1 MPEWPVAC
9 CGDVA
14 AASCPAR
21 PQLKPLLW
29 GLLLALLLLRVGW
42 LAFTP
47 LQPAAGDP
55 VLQLKAAAGAG
66 PLELTLRGFLLSD
79 PVPSGGPVP
88 RGGVG
93 GCRALLQL
101 PVGRTELRFDQCPA
115 LQQGWRLQVQGRLRR
130 PQVSPHPLLAAP
142 AERLVRQGSFTQLQV
157 QDFEV
162 LQRPATPVADL
173 RRRMAQAL
181 MQHAGPNSGSV
192 LAALVLGS
200 AVVPVPVELRE
211 AFRAAGLSHA
221 LAASGFHLSVLL
233 GVVLPL
239 GARLPRLGRLTLAAA
254 AMGLFVLLAGPQPSV
269 LRAVLMGAL
278 ALGVVECGYRGRP
291 LGILAASALVLLLA
305 RPDWLLDV
313 GFQLSVVA
321 TAALVVSARP
331 LELGL
336 RRWLPGWL
344 AVATAVPLA
353 ASLYTLPLQL
363 LHFGVVPLYAVP
375 ANLLVA
381 PLLTPLTLGAMA
393 LACLAVILPPLLPL
407 ATAPVAWLTNVLV
420 AVVKVFAAL
429 PMAQWQLGR
438 PAPGLVL
445 LLSVALLALAW
456 PALAR
461 RWRLLGGALFALV
474 VVVQFGMLSADQ
486 LLLVHQGRLDLLV
499 ARHQGRAVLVSS
511 SGDGFSCSQAS
522 QLARGLGVQRYD
534 WTLLLDPLAP
544 EQPSCWQGLAGL
556 VLASAD
562 GSLPF
567 QPGQRLASPGL
578 SAAPLAIESRA
589 MQLQLGRWNWLLLPD
604 RQALWAWQQQAEDN
618 PEPSRL
624 GALSGSIDGVWLGFA
639 PSARE
644 RRQLQAIGAKRMWLS
659 GATPPGWP
667 TSWAASGPSGYLQAA
682 FG

>member
-9 CGDVA
+9 CGGVA
-14 AASCPAR
+14 DTAGAAGPR
-21 PQLKPLLW
+21 LKPLLW

-42 LAFTP
+42 QAFTP

-55 VLQLKAAAGAG
+55 VLQLKTATG

-79 PVPSGGPVP
+79 PVPSGRPVP

-239 GARLPRLGRLTLAAA
+239 SARLPRLGRLTLAAA

-278 ALGVVECGYRGRP
+278 ALGVVESGYRGRP
-291 LGILAASALVLLLA
+291 LGILAASALVLLVA

-375 ANLLVA
+375 ANLVVA

-456 PALAR
+456 PALER

-544 EQPSCWQGLAGL
+544 EQPSCWQGQAGL
-556 VLASAD
+556 VMASAD

-567 QPGQRLASPGL
+567 QPGQQLASPGL

-589 MQLQLGRWNWLLLPD
+589 MQLQLGRWRWLLLPD
-604 RQALWAWQQQAEDN
+604 RQALWAWQQQADDN
-618 PEPSRL
+618 PEPSKL

-682 FG
+682 LG

>member
-1 MPEWPVAC
+1 MAC
-9 CGDVA
+9 CGGGA
-14 AASCPAR
+14 NTAGAAR
-21 PQLKPLLW
+21 PCLKPLLW

-47 LQPAAGDP
+47 LQPTAGDP
-55 VLQLKAAAGAG
+55 VLQLQAAAG
-66 PLELTLRGFLLSD
+66 PLELTLRGTLLSD
-79 PVPSGGPVP
+79 PVPSGA
-88 RGGVG
+88 

-101 PVGRTELRFDQCPA
+101 PVGRTELRFKQCPA

-142 AERLVRQGSFTQLQV
+142 AERLARQGSFSQLQV

-162 LQRPATPVADL
+162 LQRAPTPVADL

-181 MQHAGPNSGSV
+181 VQHAGPNNGSV

-200 AVVPVPVELRE
+200 AVVPVPAELRE

-239 GARLPRLGRLTLAAA
+239 GKRLPRLGRLTLAAA

-278 ALGVVECGYRGRP
+278 ALGIVECGYRGRP

-375 ANLLVA
+375 ANLVVA

-407 ATAPVAWLTNVLV
+407 VTAPVAWLTNVLV
-420 AVVKVFAAL
+420 AVVKLFAAL

-445 LLSVALLALAW
+445 LFTVALLALAW

-474 VVVQFGMLSADQ
+474 VAVQFSLLSADQ

-534 WTLLLDPLAP
+534 WALLLDPLAP
-544 EQPSCWQGLAGL
+544 EQPHCWQGQAGL

-578 SAAPLAIESRA
+578 SAAPVAIESRA
-589 MQLQLGRWNWLLLPD
+589 IQLQLGRWRWLLLPD
-604 RQALWAWQQQAEDN
+604 RQALWAWRQ
-618 PEPSRL
+618 PSVLRGRL
-624 GALSGSIDGVWLGFA
+624 DGVWLGFT

-644 RRQLQAIGAKRMWLS
+644 RRHLKELGAKRLWLS
-659 GATPPGWP
+659 GAIPAGLPAA
-667 TSWAASGPSGYLQAA
+667 WAASGPSGYLQAA
-682 FG
+682 LG

>member
-1 MPEWPVAC
+1 MAC
-9 CGDVA
+9 CGGGANTAGA
-14 AASCPAR
+14 AR
-21 PQLKPLLW
+21 LRLKPLLW

-55 VLQLKAAAGAG
+55 VLQLQAAGG
-66 PLELTLRGFLLSD
+66 PLELTLRGTLLSD
-79 PVPSGGPVP
+79 PVPSGA
-88 RGGVG
+88 

-101 PVGRTELRFDQCPA
+101 PVGRTELRFKQCPA

-142 AERLVRQGSFTQLQV
+142 AERLARQGSFSQLQV

-162 LQRPATPVADL
+162 LQRAPTPVADL

-181 MQHAGPNSGSV
+181 VQHAGPNNGSV

-239 GARLPRLGRLTLAAA
+239 GKRLPRLGRLTLAAA

-269 LRAVLMGAL
+269 LRAVLMGGL

-375 ANLLVA
+375 ANLVVA

-407 ATAPVAWLTNVLV
+407 VTAPVAWLTNVLV
-420 AVVKVFAAL
+420 AVVKLFAAL

-445 LLSVALLALAW
+445 LFTVALLALAW

-474 VVVQFGMLSADQ
+474 VAVQFSLLSADQ

-534 WTLLLDPLAP
+534 WALLLDPLAP
-544 EQPSCWQGLAGL
+544 EQPHCWQGQAGL
-556 VLASAD
+556 VMASAD

-578 SAAPLAIESRA
+578 SAAPVAIESRA
-589 MQLQLGRWNWLLLPD
+589 IQLQLGRWRWLLLPD
-604 RQALWAWQQQAEDN
+604 RQALWAWRQ
-618 PEPSRL
+618 PSVLRGRL
-624 GALSGSIDGVWLGFA
+624 DGVWLGFA

-644 RRQLQAIGAKRMWLS
+644 RRHLKELGAKRLWLS
-659 GATPPGWP
+659 GTIPAGLPAP
-667 TSWAASGPSGYLQAA
+667 WAASGPSGYLQAA
-682 FG
+682 LG

>member
-1 MPEWPVAC
+1 MAC
-9 CGDVA
+9 CGGGANTAGA
-14 AASCPAR
+14 AR
-21 PQLKPLLW
+21 LRLKPLLW

-55 VLQLKAAAGAG
+55 VLQLQAAAG
-66 PLELTLRGFLLSD
+66 PLELTLRGTLLSD
-79 PVPSGGPVP
+79 PVPSGD
-88 RGGVG
+88 

-101 PVGRTELRFDQCPA
+101 PVGRTELRFSQCPE

-142 AERLVRQGSFTQLQV
+142 AERLARQGSFSQLQV

-162 LQRPATPVADL
+162 LQRAPTPVADL

-181 MQHAGPNSGSV
+181 VQHAGPNNGSV

-200 AVVPVPVELRE
+200 AVVPVPAELRE

-239 GARLPRLGRLTLAAA
+239 GKRLPRLGRLTLAAA

-269 LRAVLMGAL
+269 LRAVLMGGL

-375 ANLLVA
+375 ANLVVA

-393 LACLAVILPPLLPL
+393 LACLAVLLPPLLPL
-407 ATAPVAWLTNVLV
+407 VTAPVAWLSNGLV
-420 AVVKVFAAL
+420 AVVKLFAAL

-445 LLSVALLALAW
+445 LFTVALLALAW

-474 VVVQFGMLSADQ
+474 VAVQFSLLSADQ

-534 WTLLLDPLAP
+534 WALLLDPLAP
-544 EQPSCWQGLAGL
+544 EQPHCWQGQAGL
-556 VLASAD
+556 VMASAD

-578 SAAPLAIESRA
+578 SAAPVAIESRA
-589 MQLQLGRWNWLLLPD
+589 IQLQLGRWRWLLLPD
-604 RQALWAWQQQAEDN
+604 RQALWAWRQ
-618 PEPSRL
+618 PSVLRGRL
-624 GALSGSIDGVWLGFA
+624 DGVWLGFA

-644 RRQLQAIGAKRMWLS
+644 RRHLKELGAKRLWLS
-659 GATPPGWP
+659 GTIPAGLPAA
-667 TSWAASGPSGYLQAA
+667 WAASGPSGYLQAA
-682 FG
+682 LG

>member
-1 MPEWPVAC
+1 MPEWPVGC
-9 CGDVA
+9 CGGVA
-14 AASCPAR
+14 DTAGAAGPR
-21 PQLKPLLW
+21 LKPLLW

-55 VLQLKAAAGAG
+55 VLQLKAAAG

-142 AERLVRQGSFTQLQV
+142 AERLVRQGSFTQMQV

-181 MQHAGPNSGSV
+181 MLHAGPNSGSV

-375 ANLLVA
+375 ANLVVA

>member
-1 MPEWPVAC
+1 MAC
-9 CGDVA
+9 CGGGANTAGA
-14 AASCPAR
+14 AR
-21 PQLKPLLW
+21 LRLKPLLW

-55 VLQLKAAAGAG
+55 VLQLQAAGG
-66 PLELTLRGFLLSD
+66 PLELTLRGTLLSD
-79 PVPSGGPVP
+79 PVPSGA
-88 RGGVG
+88 

-101 PVGRTELRFDQCPA
+101 PVGRTELRFKQCPA

-142 AERLVRQGSFTQLQV
+142 AERLARQGSFSQLQV

-162 LQRPATPVADL
+162 LQRAPTPVADL

-181 MQHAGPNSGSV
+181 VQHAGPNNGSV

-200 AVVPVPVELRE
+200 AVVPVPAELRE

-239 GARLPRLGRLTLAAA
+239 GKRLPRLGRLTLAAA

-278 ALGVVECGYRGRP
+278 ALGIVECGYRGRP

-375 ANLLVA
+375 ANLVVA

-407 ATAPVAWLTNVLV
+407 VTAPVAWLTNVLV
-420 AVVKVFAAL
+420 AVVKLFAAL

-445 LLSVALLALAW
+445 LFTVALLALAW

-474 VVVQFGMLSADQ
+474 VAVQFSLLSADQ

-534 WTLLLDPLAP
+534 WALLLDPLAP
-544 EQPSCWQGLAGL
+544 EQPHCWQGQAGL
-556 VLASAD
+556 VMASAD

-578 SAAPLAIESRA
+578 SAAPVAIESRA
-589 MQLQLGRWNWLLLPD
+589 IQLQLGRWRWLLLPD
-604 RQALWAWQQQAEDN
+604 RQALWAWRQ
-618 PEPSRL
+618 PSVLRGRL
-624 GALSGSIDGVWLGFA
+624 DGVWLGFA

-644 RRQLQAIGAKRMWLS
+644 RRHLKELGAKRLWLS
-659 GATPPGWP
+659 GTIPAGLPAP
-667 TSWAASGPSGYLQAA
+667 WAASGPSGYLQAA
-682 FG
+682 LG

>member
-1 MPEWPVAC
+1 MAC
-9 CGDVA
+9 CGGGANTAGA
-14 AASCPAR
+14 AR
-21 PQLKPLLW
+21 LRLKPLLW
-29 GLLLALLLLRVGW
+29 GLLLALLLLLRVGW

-55 VLQLKAAAGAG
+55 VLQLQAAAG
-66 PLELTLRGFLLSD
+66 PLELTLRGTLLSD
-79 PVPSGGPVP
+79 PVPSGD
-88 RGGVG
+88 

-101 PVGRTELRFDQCPA
+101 PVGRTELRFGQCPE

-142 AERLVRQGSFTQLQV
+142 AERLARQGSFSQLQV

-162 LQRPATPVADL
+162 LQRAPTPVADL

-181 MQHAGPNSGSV
+181 VQHAGPNNGSV

-200 AVVPVPVELRE
+200 AVVPVPAELRE

-239 GARLPRLGRLTLAAA
+239 GKRLPRLGRLTLAAA

-278 ALGVVECGYRGRP
+278 ALGIVECGYRGRP

-375 ANLLVA
+375 ANLVVA

-407 ATAPVAWLTNVLV
+407 VTAPVAWLSNVLV
-420 AVVKVFAAL
+420 AVVKLFAAL

-445 LLSVALLALAW
+445 LFTVALLALVW

-461 RWRLLGGALFALV
+461 RWRLLGAALFALV
-474 VVVQFGMLSADQ
+474 VAVQFRLLSADQ

-534 WTLLLDPLAP
+534 WALLLDPLAP
-544 EQPSCWQGLAGL
+544 EQPHCWQGQAGL

-578 SAAPLAIESRA
+578 SAAPVAIESRA
-589 MQLQLGRWNWLLLPD
+589 IQLQLGRWRWLLLPD
-604 RQALWAWQQQAEDN
+604 RQALWAWRQ
-618 PEPSRL
+618 PSVQRGRL
-624 GALSGSIDGVWLGFA
+624 DGVWLGFA

-644 RRQLQAIGAKRMWLS
+644 RRYLKELGAKRLWFS
-659 GATPPGWP
+659 GTIPAGLPAA
-667 TSWAASGPSGYLQAA
+667 WAASGPSGYLQAA
-682 FG
+682 LG

>member
-1 MPEWPVAC
+1 MAC
-9 CGDVA
+9 CGGGANTAGA
-14 AASCPAR
+14 AR
-21 PQLKPLLW
+21 LRLKPLLW

-55 VLQLKAAAGAG
+55 VLQLQAAGG
-66 PLELTLRGFLLSD
+66 PLELTLRGTLLSD
-79 PVPSGGPVP
+79 PVPSGA
-88 RGGVG
+88 

-101 PVGRTELRFDQCPA
+101 PVGRTELRFKQCPA

-142 AERLVRQGSFTQLQV
+142 AERLARQGSFSQLQV

-162 LQRPATPVADL
+162 LQRAPTPVADL

-181 MQHAGPNSGSV
+181 VQHAGPNNGSV

-200 AVVPVPVELRE
+200 AVVPVPAELRE

-239 GARLPRLGRLTLAAA
+239 GKRLPRLGRLTLAAA

-278 ALGVVECGYRGRP
+278 ALGIVECGYRGRP

-375 ANLLVA
+375 ANLVVA

-407 ATAPVAWLTNVLV
+407 VTAPVAWLTNVLV
-420 AVVKVFAAL
+420 AVVKLFAAL

-445 LLSVALLALAW
+445 LFTVALLALAW

-461 RWRLLGGALFALV
+461 RWRLLGAALFALV
-474 VVVQFGMLSADQ
+474 VAVQFSLLSADQ

-534 WTLLLDPLAP
+534 WALLLDPLAP
-544 EQPSCWQGLAGL
+544 EQPHCWQGQAGL
-556 VLASAD
+556 VMASAD

-578 SAAPLAIESRA
+578 SAAPVAIESRA
-589 MQLQLGRWNWLLLPD
+589 IQLQLGRWRWLLLPD
-604 RQALWAWQQQAEDN
+604 RQALWAWRQ
-618 PEPSRL
+618 PSVLRGRL
-624 GALSGSIDGVWLGFA
+624 DGVWLGFT

-644 RRQLQAIGAKRMWLS
+644 RRHLKELGAKRLWLS
-659 GATPPGWP
+659 GAIPAGLPAA
-667 TSWAASGPSGYLQAA
+667 WAASGPSGYLQAA
-682 FG
+682 LG

>member
-1 MPEWPVAC
+1 MPEWPVGF
-9 CGDVA
+9 CGGVA
-14 AASCPAR
+14 DTAGAAGPR
-21 PQLKPLLW
+21 LKPLLW

-47 LQPAAGDP
+47 PQPVAGDP
-55 VLQLKAAAGAG
+55 VLQLKPAAG

-93 GCRALLQL
+93 ACRALLQL

-291 LGILAASALVLLLA
+291 LGILAASALVLLVA

-375 ANLLVA
+375 ANLVVA

-461 RWRLLGGALFALV
+461 RWRLLGGALFSLV

-589 MQLQLGRWNWLLLPD
+589 MQLQLGRWSWLLLPD
-604 RQALWAWQQQAEDN
+604 RQALWAWQQQAEN
-618 PEPSRL
+618 NLEPSRL
-624 GALSGSIDGVWLGFA
+624 GALSGRIDGVWLGFA

-644 RRQLQAIGAKRMWLS
+644 RRQLQAIDAKRMWLS

-682 FG
+682 LG

>member
-1 MPEWPVAC
+1 MAC
-9 CGDVA
+9 CGGGANTAGA
-14 AASCPAR
+14 AR
-21 PQLKPLLW
+21 LRLKPLLW

-55 VLQLKAAAGAG
+55 VLQLQAAAG
-66 PLELTLRGFLLSD
+66 PLELTLRGTLLSD
-79 PVPSGGPVP
+79 PVPSGA
-88 RGGVG
+88 

-101 PVGRTELRFDQCPA
+101 PVGRTELRFKQCPA

-142 AERLVRQGSFTQLQV
+142 AERLARQGSFSQLQV

-162 LQRPATPVADL
+162 LQRAPTPVADL

-181 MQHAGPNSGSV
+181 VQHAGPNNGSV

-200 AVVPVPVELRE
+200 AVVPVPAELRE

-239 GARLPRLGRLTLAAA
+239 GKRLPRLGRLTLAAA

-278 ALGVVECGYRGRP
+278 ALGIVECGYRGRP

-375 ANLLVA
+375 ANLVVA

-407 ATAPVAWLTNVLV
+407 VTAPVAWLTNVLV
-420 AVVKVFAAL
+420 AVVKLFAAL

-445 LLSVALLALAW
+445 LFTVALLALAW

-474 VVVQFGMLSADQ
+474 VAVQFSLLSADQ

-534 WTLLLDPLAP
+534 WALLLDPLAP
-544 EQPSCWQGLAGL
+544 EQPHCWQGQAGL
-556 VLASAD
+556 VMASAD

-578 SAAPLAIESRA
+578 SAAPVAIESRA
-589 MQLQLGRWNWLLLPD
+589 IQLQLGRWRWLLLPD
-604 RQALWAWQQQAEDN
+604 RQALWAWRQ
-618 PEPSRL
+618 PSVQRGRL
-624 GALSGSIDGVWLGFA
+624 DGVWLGFA

-644 RRQLQAIGAKRMWLS
+644 RRHLKELGAKRLWLS
-659 GATPPGWP
+659 GTIPAGLPAA
-667 TSWAASGPSGYLQAA
+667 WAASGPSGYLQAA
-682 FG
+682 LG

>member
-1 MPEWPVAC
+1 MAC
-9 CGDVA
+9 CGGGANTAGA
-14 AASCPAR
+14 AR
-21 PQLKPLLW
+21 LRLKPLLW

-55 VLQLKAAAGAG
+55 VLQLQAAGG
-66 PLELTLRGFLLSD
+66 PLELTLRGTLLSD
-79 PVPSGGPVP
+79 PVPSGA
-88 RGGVG
+88 

-101 PVGRTELRFDQCPA
+101 PVGRTELRFKQCPA
-115 LQQGWRLQVQGRLRR
+115 LQQGWRLQVHGRLRR

-142 AERLVRQGSFTQLQV
+142 AERLARQGSFSQLQV

-162 LQRPATPVADL
+162 LQRAPTPVADL

-181 MQHAGPNSGSV
+181 VQHAGPNNGSV

-200 AVVPVPVELRE
+200 AVVPVPAELRE

-239 GARLPRLGRLTLAAA
+239 GKRLPRLGRLTLAAA

-269 LRAVLMGAL
+269 LRAVLMGGL

-375 ANLLVA
+375 ANLVVA

-407 ATAPVAWLTNVLV
+407 VTAPVAWLTNVLV
-420 AVVKVFAAL
+420 AVVKLFAAL

-445 LLSVALLALAW
+445 LFTVALLALAW

-474 VVVQFGMLSADQ
+474 VAVQFSLLSADQ

-534 WTLLLDPLAP
+534 WALLLDPLAP
-544 EQPSCWQGLAGL
+544 EQPHCWQGQAGL

-578 SAAPLAIESRA
+578 SAAPVAIESRA
-589 MQLQLGRWNWLLLPD
+589 IQLQLGRWRWLLLPD
-604 RQALWAWQQQAEDN
+604 RQALWAWRQ
-618 PEPSRL
+618 PSVLRGRL
-624 GALSGSIDGVWLGFA
+624 DGVWLGFA

-644 RRQLQAIGAKRMWLS
+644 RRHLKELGAKRLWLS
-659 GATPPGWP
+659 GTIPAGLPAA
-667 TSWAASGPSGYLQAA
+667 WAASGPSGYLQAA
-682 FG
+682 LG

>member
-1 MPEWPVAC
+1 MAC
-9 CGDVA
+9 CGGGANTAGA
-14 AASCPAR
+14 AR
-21 PQLKPLLW
+21 LRLKPLLW

-55 VLQLKAAAGAG
+55 VLQLQAAAG
-66 PLELTLRGFLLSD
+66 PLELTLRGTLLSD
-79 PVPSGGPVP
+79 PVPSGD
-88 RGGVG
+88 

-101 PVGRTELRFDQCPA
+101 PVGRTELRFKQCPA
-115 LQQGWRLQVQGRLRR
+115 LQQGWRLQVHGRLRR

-142 AERLVRQGSFTQLQV
+142 AERLARQGSFSQLQV

-162 LQRPATPVADL
+162 LQRAPTPVADL

-181 MQHAGPNSGSV
+181 VQHAGPNNGSV

-239 GARLPRLGRLTLAAA
+239 GKRLPRLGRLTLAAA

-278 ALGVVECGYRGRP
+278 ALGIVECGYRGRP

-375 ANLLVA
+375 ANLVVA

-393 LACLAVILPPLLPL
+393 LACLAVLLPPLLPL
-407 ATAPVAWLTNVLV
+407 VTAPVAWLSNGLV
-420 AVVKVFAAL
+420 AVVKLFAAL

-445 LLSVALLALAW
+445 LFTVALLALAW

-474 VVVQFGMLSADQ
+474 VAVQFSLLSADQ

-534 WTLLLDPLAP
+534 WALLLDPLAP
-544 EQPSCWQGLAGL
+544 EQPHCWQGQAGL
-556 VLASAD
+556 VMASAD

-578 SAAPLAIESRA
+578 SAAPVAIESRA
-589 MQLQLGRWNWLLLPD
+589 IQLQLGRWRWLLLPD
-604 RQALWAWQQQAEDN
+604 RQALWAWRQ
-618 PEPSRL
+618 PSVLRGRL
-624 GALSGSIDGVWLGFA
+624 DGVWLGFA

-644 RRQLQAIGAKRMWLS
+644 RRHLKELGAKRLWLS
-659 GATPPGWP
+659 GTIPAGLPAP
-667 TSWAASGPSGYLQAA
+667 WAASGPSGYLQAA
-682 FG
+682 LG

>member
-1 MPEWPVAC
+1 MAC
-9 CGDVA
+9 CGGGANTAGA
-14 AASCPAR
+14 AR
-21 PQLKPLLW
+21 LRLKPLLW

-55 VLQLKAAAGAG
+55 VLQLQAAGG
-66 PLELTLRGFLLSD
+66 PLELTLRGTLLSD
-79 PVPSGGPVP
+79 PVPSGD
-88 RGGVG
+88 

-101 PVGRTELRFDQCPA
+101 PVGRTELRFKKFPA

-142 AERLVRQGSFTQLQV
+142 AERLARQGSFSQLQV

-162 LQRPATPVADL
+162 LQRAPTPVADL

-181 MQHAGPNSGSV
+181 VQHAGPNNGSV

-200 AVVPVPVELRE
+200 AVVPVPAELRE

-239 GARLPRLGRLTLAAA
+239 GKRLPRLGRLTLAAA

-269 LRAVLMGAL
+269 LRAVLMGGL

-375 ANLLVA
+375 ANLVVA

-420 AVVKVFAAL
+420 AVVKLFAAL

-445 LLSVALLALAW
+445 LFTVALLALAW

-461 RWRLLGGALFALV
+461 RWRLLGAALFALV
-474 VVVQFGMLSADQ
+474 VAVQFSLLSADQ

-534 WTLLLDPLAP
+534 WALLLDPLAP
-544 EQPSCWQGLAGL
+544 EQPHCWQGQAGL
-556 VLASAD
+556 VMASAD

-578 SAAPLAIESRA
+578 SAAPVAIESRA
-589 MQLQLGRWNWLLLPD
+589 IQLQLGRWRWLLLPD
-604 RQALWAWQQQAEDN
+604 RQALWAWRQ
-618 PEPSRL
+618 PSVLRGRL
-624 GALSGSIDGVWLGFA
+624 DGVWLGFT

-644 RRQLQAIGAKRMWLS
+644 RRHLKELGAKRLWLS
-659 GATPPGWP
+659 GAIPAGLPAA
-667 TSWAASGPSGYLQAA
+667 WAASGPSGYLQAA
-682 FG
+682 LG

>member
-1 MPEWPVAC
+1 MAC
-9 CGDVA
+9 CGGGANTAGA
-14 AASCPAR
+14 AR
-21 PQLKPLLW
+21 LRLKPLLW

-55 VLQLKAAAGAG
+55 VLQLQAAAG
-66 PLELTLRGFLLSD
+66 PLELTLRGTLLSD
-79 PVPSGGPVP
+79 PVPSGD
-88 RGGVG
+88 

-101 PVGRTELRFDQCPA
+101 PVGRTELRFKQCPA
-115 LQQGWRLQVQGRLRR
+115 LQQGWRLQVHGRLRR

-142 AERLVRQGSFTQLQV
+142 AERLARQGSFSQLQV

-162 LQRPATPVADL
+162 LQRAPTPVADL

-181 MQHAGPNSGSV
+181 VQHAGPNNGSV

-200 AVVPVPVELRE
+200 AVVPVPAELRE

-239 GARLPRLGRLTLAAA
+239 GKRLPRLGRLTLAAA

-278 ALGVVECGYRGRP
+278 ALGIVECGYRGRP

-375 ANLLVA
+375 ANLVVA

-393 LACLAVILPPLLPL
+393 LACLAVLLPPLLPL
-407 ATAPVAWLTNVLV
+407 VTAPVAWLSNGLV
-420 AVVKVFAAL
+420 AVVKLFAAL

-445 LLSVALLALAW
+445 LFTVALLALAW

-474 VVVQFGMLSADQ
+474 VAVQFSLLSADQ

-534 WTLLLDPLAP
+534 WALLLDPLAP
-544 EQPSCWQGLAGL
+544 EQPHCWQGQAGL
-556 VLASAD
+556 VMASAD

-578 SAAPLAIESRA
+578 SAAPVAIESRA
-589 MQLQLGRWNWLLLPD
+589 IQLQLGRWRWLLLPD
-604 RQALWAWQQQAEDN
+604 RQALWAWRQ
-618 PEPSRL
+618 PSVLRGRL
-624 GALSGSIDGVWLGFA
+624 DGVWLGFA

-644 RRQLQAIGAKRMWLS
+644 RRHLKELGAKRLWLS
-659 GATPPGWP
+659 GTIPAGLPAA
-667 TSWAASGPSGYLQAA
+667 WAASGPSGYLQAA
-682 FG
+682 LG